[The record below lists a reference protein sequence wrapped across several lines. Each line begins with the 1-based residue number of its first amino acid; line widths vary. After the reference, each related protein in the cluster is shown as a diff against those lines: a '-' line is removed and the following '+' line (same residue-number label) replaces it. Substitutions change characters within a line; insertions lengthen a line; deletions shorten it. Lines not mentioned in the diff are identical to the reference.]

1 MHRHAR
7 PSDSKGS
14 LETDACRPLLSLAC
28 LLQSSRTIKEKLK
41 AKMNAIKEKLKMKA
55 SKGKPDFKT
64 TEMADARDEVKA

>member
-1 MHRHAR
+1 M
-7 PSDSKGS
+7 
-14 LETDACRPLLSLAC
+14 
-28 LLQSSRTIKEKLK
+28 LQSSRTIKEKLK